1 MNKNLPLFSQM
12 PVGSSWLLAVLL
24 VISSLCSVRAID
36 REAEWSR
43 KALVVVGQVKTVEP
57 AHYPNINDPRTFKA
71 ELLVT
76 EVLQGAQDLMGRSFS
91 AYTSNDLDMLGLREI
106 CIRPLLKAGDL
117 GVFQIESWGGG
128 RYGQILHGGGAYND
142 VLPVIKDSPFDRDGS
157 KRTFEAVLQRFRDRR
172 DHPEKYSVP
181 EAAPA
186 NAANTKA
193 APAPP
198 LPEVPELQP
207 PAIKPPEGTQPTTK
221 GDDHG
226 IAEDGSAWWWM
237 GGTLAALGA
246 LVLGWLWR
254 HPAKRGGS

>member
-1 MNKNLPLFSQM
+1 MNKNLPLFSQT
-12 PVGSSWLLAVLL
+12 PVGSSWLLAVIL
-24 VISSLCSVRAID
+24 VISCLCSVRAID

-128 RYGQILHGGGAYND
+128 RYGQILHGGGAHGD
-142 VLPVIKDSPFDRDGS
+142 VLPVIKDSPYDRDGS

-181 EAAPA
+181 EP
-186 NAANTKA
+186 

-198 LPEVPELQP
+198 VPEVPVITP
-207 PAIKPPEGTQPTTK
+207 PAVKPPKVAQPATK
-221 GDDHG
+221 LDDQESTAG
-226 IAEDGSAWWWM
+226 GSAWWWM
-237 GGTLAALGA
+237 VGGLVALGA
-246 LVLGWLWR
+246 LVLGWLRR
-254 HPAKRGGS
+254 HPAKRVGT